1 MQKLCVICSMQYVT
15 IVSFRMNV
23 VTEEVVCNINMHVR
37 DEYVNVNECS
47 DTARSNSR
55 RVYMSV

>member
-1 MQKLCVICSMQYVT
+1 MQYVT